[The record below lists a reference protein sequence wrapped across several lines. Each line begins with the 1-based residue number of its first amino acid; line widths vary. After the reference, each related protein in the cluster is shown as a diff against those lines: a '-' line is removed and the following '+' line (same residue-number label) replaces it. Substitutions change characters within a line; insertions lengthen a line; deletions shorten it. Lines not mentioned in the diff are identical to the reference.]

1 MQATEVHAQLVLLVN
16 TAMLLLDGQ
25 LKMQPARAPVLLA
38 TRQQEQA
45 RLSLQTAT
53 DALPATE
60 APQ

>member
-16 TAMLLLDGQ
+16 TAMLLLDRQ
-25 LKMQPARAPVLLA
+25 LPVRAPVLPA

-60 APQ
+60 ASQ